1 MGIFPKH
8 VNPSSMKHI
17 YPFPHK
23 PLNYLI
29 VTVLVGILSVYG
41 NQALGQ
47 TCPGNSLST
56 ISTFPNTYYPGASV
70 SLAAGTKSITLG
82 AAPYGTTPISTGDVL
97 LIMQMQGAQYVATNS
112 ASYGFGGGTLG
123 TGYLTNANLYV
134 GNMEYVVAANSV
146 PLTGGA
152 LTLKS
157 GLVHPYRDTAFNAA
171 GDGQYTYQIIRVPMY
186 YDLKLTGP
194 ITAPF
199 WNGSSGGVVV
209 LYAADS
215 INFNGQTVSAS
226 GVGFRGGAYYAMA
239 GGAGLNTD
247 FQNLGTNTT
256 DAYKG
261 EGISGTPRFMYY
273 NSTVVDNQV
282 EGYPGGAVGRGAPGN
297 AGGGGTDG
305 HPSANDQ
312 NTGGGGGGNGG
323 IGGGGGNG
331 WSSAS
336 TTGGRGGYLYLSV
349 SPSKVVLGGG
359 GGSGTTNNG
368 TGVPAGGWASGGA
381 SGGGIV
387 IVMANT
393 GFSGTGTIDVS
404 GANGNIT
411 VLNDGSGGGGA
422 GGSAI
427 IYAGN
432 SGLGLSN
439 ITVNANGGNGGSNTG
454 AGASHGP
461 GGGGGGGVI
470 YANNT
475 LNAASSVNGGIAG
488 TTAGGINYGAIA
500 GNPGNITQNMTQ
512 AQMST
517 FPITCSVLGVNFI
530 SIAAQPQDGQV
541 KLEWTV
547 GNESNVSEYQ
557 VEKSLDGQTF
567 NPIGSIAYKA
577 SNSNINQYSFI
588 DKNGISTAGTLYYR
602 VKEIEWSNA
611 SDYSRIVSV
620 STDAQTTRLSVYPN
634 PVNHSATISFTL
646 TAQGTISLK
655 LVDLKGALLWQT
667 EYHALTGQNELPLT
681 AISNLPDGLY
691 FLQYNDGLK
700 PQIIKLLVNH

>member
-1 MGIFPKH
+1 
-8 VNPSSMKHI
+8 MKYI
-17 YPFPHK
+17 YPFLHK

-29 VTVLVGILSVYG
+29 VSVLTGILSFYG
-41 NQALGQ
+41 DLALGQ
-47 TCPGNSLST
+47 TCPGNSLSA
-56 ISTFPNTYYPGASV
+56 ISTYPNTYYPGASV

-97 LIMQMQGAQYVATNS
+97 LIMQMQGAQFVATNS
-112 ASYGFGGGTLG
+112 PSYGFGFGVTGS
-123 TGYLTNANLYV
+123 GYLTNANLYA

-152 LTLKS
+152 LTLKN
-157 GLVHPYRDTAFNAA
+157 GLVHSYRDTAFNAA
-171 GDGQYTYQIIRVPMY
+171 GDGQYTYQILRVPMY
-186 YDLKLTGP
+186 YDLKLTAP
-194 ITAPF
+194 ITAPS
-199 WNGSSGGVVV
+199 WNGTSGGVVV

-226 GVGFRGGAYYAMA
+226 GMGFRGGAYFSMS

-247 FQNLGTNTT
+247 FQNLGTNNT

-273 NSTVVDNQV
+273 NGAAVDNLV

-305 HPSANDQ
+305 HPSANDE

-336 TTGGRGGYLYLSV
+336 TTGGRGGYLYASA

-368 TGVPAGGWASGGA
+368 TGTPASGFASGGA

-387 IVMANT
+387 IVIANT
-393 GFSGTGTIDVS
+393 GFSGTGIIDVS
-404 GANGNIT
+404 GANGNTT
-411 VLNDGSGGGGA
+411 VINDGSGGGGA

-427 IYAGN
+427 LYAGN
-432 SGLGLSN
+432 GGLGLSN

-461 GGGGGGGVI
+461 GGGGGGGVM

-475 LNAASSVNGGIAG
+475 LNAASSAVAGIPG
-488 TTAGGINYGAIA
+488 TTAGGINYGATS
-500 GNPGNITQNMTQ
+500 GNTGSVTQNMTQ

-517 FPITCSVLGVNFI
+517 FPIVCSVLGMNFI

-541 KLEWTV
+541 KLDWTV
-547 GNESNVSEYQ
+547 GNEVNVSEYQ
-557 VEKSLDGQTF
+557 VEKSLDGRTF
-567 NPIGSIAYKA
+567 NPIGSVAYKA
-577 SNSNINQYSFI
+577 SNSDINQYSFT
-588 DKNGISTAGTLYYR
+588 DKSISIAGTVYYR
-602 VKEIEWSNA
+602 VKEIEWSN
-611 SDYSRIVSV
+611 SSNYSGIVSV
-620 STDAQTTRLSVYPN
+620 STDAQTSKLTVYPN
-634 PVNHSATISFTL
+634 PVNHSATISFTS
-646 TAQGTISLK
+646 TAQSTVSLK
-655 LVDLKGALLWQT
+655 LVDLKGTLLWQT
-667 EYHALTGQNELPLT
+667 EYQANIGANTLPLT

-691 FLQYNDGLK
+691 FLQYADGSK
-700 PQIIKLLVNH
+700 PQIVKLLVKH